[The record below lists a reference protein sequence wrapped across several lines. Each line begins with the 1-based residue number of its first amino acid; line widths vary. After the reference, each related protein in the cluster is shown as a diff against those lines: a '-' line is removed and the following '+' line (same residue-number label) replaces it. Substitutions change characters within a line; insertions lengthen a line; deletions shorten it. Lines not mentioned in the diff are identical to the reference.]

1 MSLIEKDDSSSKGQ
15 IQVLTRA
22 MEILRLLNANSGDLS
37 QVEIGAKLGM
47 ARSTVSR
54 LLIALEAE
62 GLVRSTGSRGRYRL
76 GSELVS
82 LAASARQNEWLALH
96 PLLVELS
103 NEINETVDLSIL
115 DGNHAVFVDQVVANH
130 RLQAVAAVGD
140 SFPLHATANGKALL
154 AAMPTLEVKRIL
166 ASGLKSFTK
175 HTITNPEK
183 LMVELREI
191 KARGG
196 IAFDLEEHTE
206 GICAVGAILG
216 SFDHEL
222 LAVSIP
228 VPFRRFEQQEDKLV
242 EVTKTFIAKVSRF
255 VAQQ

>member
-1 MSLIEKDDSSSKGQ
+1 MSLIESDGASNRGQ

-37 QVEIGAKLGM
+37 QVEIGMKLGM

-76 GSELVS
+76 GPELVS
-82 LAASARQNEWLALH
+82 LAASARQNEWRALH
-96 PLLVELS
+96 PLLLALS
-103 NEINETVDLSIL
+103 EEINETVDLSIL

-154 AAMPTLEVKRIL
+154 AAMPVAEARRII
-166 ASGLKSFTK
+166 SGELKAFTK
-175 HTITNPEK
+175 KTITDPEK
-183 LMVELREI
+183 LSEELVAIRKI
-191 KARGG
+191 NG
-196 IAFDLEEHTE
+196 IAFDREEHTE
-206 GICAVGAILG
+206 GICAVGAVVG
-216 SFDHEL
+216 TFDHEL

-228 VPFRRFEQQEDKLV
+228 VPFRRFERQEERLIVAVEEFRNKVREFTSQQ
-242 EVTKTFIAKVSRF
+242 
-255 VAQQ
+255 

>member
-1 MSLIEKDDSSSKGQ
+1 M
-15 IQVLTRA
+15 LTRA

-37 QVEIGAKLGM
+37 QVEIGAQLGM

-82 LAASARQNEWLALH
+82 LAASARQNEWRALH
-96 PLLVELS
+96 PLLVDLS
-103 NEINETVDLSIL
+103 QEINETVDLSIL

-154 AAMPTLEVKRIL
+154 AAMPAADVRRIL
-166 ASGLKSFTK
+166 AGELKSFTK
-175 HTITNPEK
+175 HTITDPDK
-183 LMVELREI
+183 LITELESIRS
-191 KARGG
+191 RNG
-196 IAFDLEEHTE
+196 IAFDREEHTE
-206 GICAVGAILG
+206 GICAVGAVVG
-216 SFDHEL
+216 TFDHEL

-228 VPFRRFEQQEDKLV
+228 VPFRRFEQQEEKLV
-242 EVTKTFIAKVSRF
+242 QVIQEFSDKVGEFISQK
-255 VAQQ
+255 